1 MSRLTQVRERLFSP
15 VGLHAIAFGILAIA
29 TIVLGVRVV
38 LDWRATSSG
47 AVDAIA
53 QKQLELRMLE
63 VQTAPLRG
71 LDKRVALSRSQIEEF
86 YAKRVPAKWS
96 TILEQLG
103 QLSNKGDVR
112 LSRVQYTQHPGSGDL
127 TEIRMDAG
135 LSGDYKGIMKFIN
148 GLERSP
154 TFFLIRAMALTGQ
167 QSGTVNLRLQYS
179 TWMRPGDVPDGIP
192 LEGTQPAN
200 PDAPD
205 ASAASAQTGQG
216 E

>member
-1 MSRLTQVRERLFSP
+1 MSRFSQIRERLFSP

-29 TIVLGVRVV
+29 TVVLGVRLV
-38 LDWRATSSG
+38 LDWRATSTG
-47 AVDAIA
+47 AADAIA
-53 QKQLELRMLE
+53 AKQLELRMLE

-71 LDKRVALSRSQIEEF
+71 LDKRVALSRSQIEDF

-103 QLSNKGDVR
+103 QLSSKGEVR
-112 LSRVQYTQHPGSGDL
+112 LSRVQYTQHLGSGDL

-135 LSGDYKGIMKFIN
+135 LSGDYKGIMKFVN

-154 TFFLIRAMALTGQ
+154 TFFVIRAMALTGQ
-167 QSGTVNLRLQYS
+167 QTGTVNLQLHFS

-192 LEGTQPAN
+192 LEGTQPGE
-200 PDAPD
+200 PDA
-205 ASAASAQTGQG
+205 ATTGSAQTGEG